1 MKNKNFLFWTI
12 INAMILGIYVYY
24 MFNGLYGTKL
34 FNVIGVVLFASVTTN
49 MIFLYKD
56 KIK

>member
-1 MKNKNFLFWTI
+1 MKNKKFIFWTI

-24 MFNGLYGTKL
+24 MFNGLYGTQL